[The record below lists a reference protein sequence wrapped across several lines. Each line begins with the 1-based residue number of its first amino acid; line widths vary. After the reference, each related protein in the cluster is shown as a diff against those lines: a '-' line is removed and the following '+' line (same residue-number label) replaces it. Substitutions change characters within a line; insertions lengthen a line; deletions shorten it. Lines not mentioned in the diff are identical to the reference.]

1 VQSMK
6 ARQRPV
12 PRPDQCRLP
21 KRKAPT
27 STDCRSSMPRVQRR
41 LQRSIYRLGSQG
53 RFAPPRCAGQSVQ
66 GAPLAARG
74 QVCSQPN
81 LQLACS
87 HCREPRHR
95 RRLWWAHGTVSSAL
109 VGTAQGLYKAA
120 MLNAPAPRLLSNP
133 TLNRTAN
140 GVPHWPRCSSG
151 SSSASRPAR
160 HTAGGRLAPR

>member
-1 VQSMK
+1 MQ
-6 ARQRPV
+6 ARRR
-12 PRPDQCRLP
+12 PRPKPDQSRLP
-21 KRKAPT
+21 RSKAST

-41 LQRSIYRLGSQG
+41 LHWSMNQLGSQG

-74 QVCSQPN
+74 RVRSQPN

-87 HCREPRHR
+87 HRQEPRHR
-95 RRLWWAHGTVSSAL
+95 RRLWWAHGKVSSVL
-109 VGTAQGLYKAA
+109 VGVAQGLYKVA
-120 MLNAPAPRLLSNP
+120 MYNAPAPRLLSNP

-140 GVPHWPRCSSG
+140 GVPRWPRCSSG

-160 HTAGGRLAPR
+160 HTAAGRLAPR

>member
-1 VQSMK
+1 MQ
-6 ARQRPV
+6 ARQGPR

-21 KRKAPT
+21 ERKAPT
-27 STDCRSSMPRVQRR
+27 SADCRSSMPRVQRR
-41 LQRSIYRLGSQG
+41 LHWSMNQLGSQG

-66 GAPLAARG
+66 GAPLSARG
-74 QVCSQPN
+74 QVRSQPN

-87 HCREPRHR
+87 HHQEPRHR
-95 RRLWWAHGTVSSAL
+95 RRLRWAHGKVSSAL
-109 VGTAQGLYKAA
+109 VGVAQGLYKVA

-151 SSSASRPAR
+151 SSSASRPVR
-160 HTAGGRLAPR
+160 HTAAGRLAPR

>member
-1 VQSMK
+1 MK

-27 STDCRSSMPRVQRR
+27 SADCRSSMPRVQRR
-41 LQRSIYRLGSQG
+41 LHWSMNQFGSQG
-53 RFAPPRCAGQSVQ
+53 RFAPPCCAGQSAQ

-74 QVCSQPN
+74 QVRAQPN
-81 LQLACS
+81 PHLAFS
-87 HCREPRHR
+87 HCREPRYR
-95 RRLWWAHGTVSSAL
+95 RRLWWAHGKVSSAL
-109 VGTAQGLYKAA
+109 VGAAQALYKLA

-140 GVPHWPRCSSG
+140 GVPRWPRCSSG

-160 HTAGGRLAPR
+160 HTVAGRLAPR